1 MQTRREVALQQARDG
16 TFGEKVQDL
25 FLDPDADLIVQAV
38 LLEFL
43 CMDRKD
49 QLAFYQDLQAEQAKR
64 KSRPQSCN
72 L

>member
-1 MQTRREVALQQARDG
+1 MQTPRELALQQARDG
-16 TFGEKVQDL
+16 TFGERVQDL
-25 FLDPDADLIVQAV
+25 FIDPDADLVVQAI

-43 CMDRKD
+43 YMDPEE
-49 QLAFYQDLQAEQAKR
+49 QLKFRQAIQAEQAKR